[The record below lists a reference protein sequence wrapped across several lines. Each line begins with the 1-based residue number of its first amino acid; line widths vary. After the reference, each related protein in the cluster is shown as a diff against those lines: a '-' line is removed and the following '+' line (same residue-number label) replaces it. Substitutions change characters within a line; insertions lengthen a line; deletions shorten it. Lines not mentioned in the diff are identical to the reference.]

1 MIRSREVR
9 TPSLYIDTVLTVYTL
24 LTIGAYSYI
33 AADGS
38 GADYDAMA
46 AAVGDDSGTTAS
58 AGSVRSSPNDCKC
71 EYCSALANEKHRG
84 RGGKSGRGGRGRGR
98 VFFAGEATNRKHPV
112 SAAGAYMSGVQA
124 ACAIDEALVPTEA
137 LAAI

>member
-9 TPSLYIDTVLTVYTL
+9 IPSLYIDTVLTVYTL

-84 RGGKSGRGGRGRGR
+84 RGVKSGRGGRVAGPCVFRGR
-98 VFFAGEATNRKHPV
+98 SHEQEASSECSGCIYERGAGSMRN
-112 SAAGAYMSGVQA
+112 
-124 ACAIDEALVPTEA
+124 
-137 LAAI
+137 